1 MDILGVFFYSIN
13 HYEDDVLEIDI
24 NDNEDVSNYLKN
36 LVDEILNNPN
46 KKQFIIRDEKTQVIS
61 IFLNAINVGLDR
73 ESSKSIANRL
83 LAKEKDQ
90 QKLIEKLKINIKK
103 GSLFIALFEEKD
115 YYNGVVVKVDNGD
128 FLDEIEKNKRS
139 GLPYENKS
147 FKECIIQIGK
157 KTKEIEKIFLFDRN
171 GKVAKY
177 WSDDFLELNQL
188 RNDEQLTAESF
199 DIINHIFKKNIEK
212 ISSSDYVL
220 LKNQLLGYFKTQL
233 HFNIDEYFKYTFG
246 EYNPE
251 NDSLDLEKIKNLIKD
266 KLENTSFE
274 IVAPAI
280 KNKKINITKRVN
292 EIVEININ
300 GFSEEIKEKIK
311 AKVIDGKKIIEIEV
325 TNEDTFNCFEWS

>member
-1 MDILGVFFYSIN
+1 MDILGVFFYSVN
-13 HYEDDVLEIDI
+13 HNEDDVLEIDI
-24 NDNEDVSNYLKN
+24 NDNEDVSNYLEN

-188 RNDEQLTAESF
+188 MTDERATVESF

-212 ISSSDYVL
+212 ISSSDYV
-220 LKNQLLGYFKTQL
+220 F
-233 HFNIDEYFKYTFG
+233 
-246 EYNPE
+246 
-251 NDSLDLEKIKNLIKD
+251 
-266 KLENTSFE
+266 
-274 IVAPAI
+274 
-280 KNKKINITKRVN
+280 
-292 EIVEININ
+292 
-300 GFSEEIKEKIK
+300 
-311 AKVIDGKKIIEIEV
+311 
-325 TNEDTFNCFEWS
+325 